1 MSSRE
6 RTMQSSFSRRATR
19 FTASV
24 MLCVWLIA
32 LGMGVANACL
42 VNDGHA
48 RHGHL
53 NHQRDALTSVPMT
66 GNQAAL
72 ADRFTADVQLV
83 AAGDRNP
90 SPAKVSCLNFCAAGQ
105 SSVLQQLGDDPASL
119 TTPALPTGW
128 WSSAPPS
135 PYRQSSWLVRDD
147 PAGSHRPVSIRFL
160 RLTI

>member
-1 MSSRE
+1 
-6 RTMQSSFSRRATR
+6 
-19 FTASV
+19 

-53 NHQRDALTSVPMT
+53 NHQRDAFTSVPMT
-66 GNQAAL
+66 GNEAAL

-83 AAGDRNP
+83 VADDRNP

-135 PYRQSSWLVRDD
+135 PYRQSSWLVRGD
-147 PAGSHRPVSIRFL
+147 PAGSHRPVFIRFL